1 MDRTSNVLIVDD
13 KAMLP
18 ILGNLLR
25 RLEFDNVGAAS
36 DKPVEIDRLLAGFD

>member
-13 KAMLP
+13 KAMLR
-18 ILGNLLR
+18 ILRNLLR

-36 DKPVEIDRLLAGFD
+36 DGPVEIDRLLAGFD